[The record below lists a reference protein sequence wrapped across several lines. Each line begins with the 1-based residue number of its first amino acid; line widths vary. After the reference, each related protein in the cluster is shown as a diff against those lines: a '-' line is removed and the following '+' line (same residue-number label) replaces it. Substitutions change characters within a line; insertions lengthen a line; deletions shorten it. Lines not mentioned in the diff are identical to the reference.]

1 MRYFTH
7 FTKEI
12 MSNQSKKM
20 KLSFHGA
27 AGDVTGA
34 NFMGE
39 VDSGTFL
46 VDCGIYQ
53 GGKFAEERNRDP
65 FPYDP
70 ALVDVLLVTH
80 AHQDHIGRIPK
91 LVKDGFKGVIY
102 STTPTMEL
110 AEIMLYDTF
119 SIMEDQAREDGVLPI
134 YDKKDIQKAM
144 SLWKG
149 VPYHND
155 LEFLPGVK
163 AFFRDAG
170 HVLGSAMIEISYGSK
185 KILFTGDLGNSPTPL
200 LHNIEASSDVNY
212 IVMESVYGDRNH
224 DQPEHRTEQLEKVI
238 EDTVNRGGTLMIPAF
253 SLERTQELL
262 FELNDLVEHKRI
274 PRVPI
279 YLDSPLA
286 ISVTEIYQRS
296 TEYFNKNTRKII
308 NAGDDI
314 FAFPGLKMTPR
325 VEDSK
330 KINTAPSPKIIIAG
344 SGMMNGGRMLH
355 HALHNLSEKNNTLLF
370 IGYQAAGTL
379 GRIIKD
385 GAKQVTIFRET
396 IPVRAHIETIE
407 GYSGHAGSD
416 QLIQFVEE
424 RKKNLEQ
431 VFCVMGE
438 PTSSLFLV
446 QRLRDYVGIN
456 ARAPQEGESVE
467 LEF

>member
-1 MRYFTH
+1 
-7 FTKEI
+7 
-12 MSNQSKKM
+12 MSDNPKTM

-34 NFMGE
+34 NFMAE
-39 VDSGTFL
+39 VDSGIFL
-46 VDCGIYQ
+46 VDCGLHQ
-53 GGKFAEERNRDP
+53 GGKFATERNRDP
-65 FPYDP
+65 FPYNP
-70 ALVDVLLVTH
+70 ADVDVLLVTH

-91 LVKDGFKGVIY
+91 LVKDGFNGVIY

-110 AEIMLYDTF
+110 AEIMLLDTLG
-119 SIMEDQAREDGVLPI
+119 IMTEQAREDGILPM
-134 YDKKDIQKAM
+134 YDKKDVQKAM

-155 LEFLPGVK
+155 LEFLPGVR

-170 HVLGSAMIEISYGSK
+170 HVLGSATIEISYGDK

-200 LHNIEASSDVNY
+200 LHNIEETSDVNY

-224 DQPEHRTEQLEKVI
+224 HQPEQRTAQLEKVI

-262 FELNDLVEHKRI
+262 FELNDLVENKRI

-279 YLDSPLA
+279 FLDSPLA
-286 ISVTEIYQRS
+286 ISVTEIYQHS

-308 NAGDDI
+308 NSGDDI
-314 FAFPGLKMTPR
+314 FDFPGLKMTPR

-330 KINTAPSPKIIIAG
+330 KINVAPSPKIIVAG

-355 HALHNLSEKNNTLLF
+355 HALHNLSDPDNTLLF

-379 GRIIKD
+379 GRVIQD
-385 GAKQVTIFRET
+385 GAKKVKIFREM
-396 IPVRAHIETIE
+396 IPVKAHIETIE

-446 QRLRDYVGIN
+446 QRLRDYLGVN
-456 ARAPQEGESVE
+456 AQAPQEGESVE